1 MLNLLYMNI
10 LRFFLFQLFFFTIFK
25 LNFLYAVEPLP
36 FNNIVLHKNPLQVS
50 QVKFKD
56 FDSKDIVLNKNDGKI
71 KILNFWAT
79 WCAPCKKEMPSLDKF
94 SLNNL
99 DFLVFPINL
108 EKINK
113 EKTLK
118 FYEDLNIKNLKIY
131 FDPEF
136 ILTKQFKLRGVP
148 TTVFINQK
156 GQEFARVLGDID
168 FNDKNF
174 IKWLN
179 NYK

>member
-1 MLNLLYMNI
+1 
-10 LRFFLFQLFFFTIFK
+10 
-25 LNFLYAVEPLP
+25 
-36 FNNIVLHKNPLQVS
+36 
-50 QVKFKD
+50 
-56 FDSKDIVLNKNDGKI
+56 
-71 KILNFWAT
+71 
-79 WCAPCKKEMPSLDKF
+79 MPSLDKF
-94 SLNNL
+94 SIKNP

-113 EKTLK
+113 KKTMK
-118 FYEDLNIKNLKIY
+118 FYNDLNIKNLNLF

-136 ILTKQFKLRGVP
+136 KLAKQFKLRGVP

>member
-1 MLNLLYMNI
+1 MNI
-10 LRFFLFQLFFFTIFK
+10 SRFFLFQLYFFTFIKF
-25 LNFLYAVEPLP
+25 NFLTAAEPLP

-94 SLNNL
+94 SLNNQ

-108 EKINK
+108 EKIDK

-118 FYEDLNIKNLKIY
+118 FYEDINIKNLKIF

-136 ILTKQFKLRGVP
+136 ILAKQFKLRGVP
-148 TTVFINQK
+148 TTVFINKK

>member
-1 MLNLLYMNI
+1 MNI
-10 LRFFLFQLFFFTIFK
+10 SRFFLFQLFFFTLIKF
-25 LNFLYAVEPLP
+25 NFLTAAEPLP

-94 SLNNL
+94 SLSNQ

-108 EKINK
+108 EKIDK

-118 FYEDLNIKNLKIY
+118 FYEDINIKNLKIF

-136 ILTKQFKLRGVP
+136 ILAKQFKLRGVP
-148 TTVFINQK
+148 TTVFINKK

>member
-1 MLNLLYMNI
+1 MNI
-10 LRFFLFQLFFFTIFK
+10 SRFFLFQLVFFTFLK
-25 LNFLYAVEPLP
+25 FNFLSAAEPLP

-79 WCAPCKKEMPSLDKF
+79 WCAPCKEEMPSLDKF
-94 SLNNL
+94 ALNNN

-113 EKTLK
+113 NKTLK
-118 FYEDLNIKNLKIY
+118 FYEDLNIQNLKIF
-131 FDPEF
+131 FDPELK
-136 ILTKQFKLRGVP
+136 LTKQFKLRGVP

-168 FNDKNF
+168 FSDKKF

-179 NYK
+179 EFR

>member
-1 MLNLLYMNI
+1 MNI
-10 LRFFLFQLFFFTIFK
+10 SRFFLFQLVFFTFLK
-25 LNFLYAVEPLP
+25 FNFLSAAEPLP

-79 WCAPCKKEMPSLDKF
+79 WCAPCKEEMPSLDKF
-94 SLNNL
+94 NVKNP
-99 DFLVFPINL
+99 DFLVYPINL
-108 EKINK
+108 EKINQK
-113 EKTLK
+113 KTKK
-118 FYEDLNIKNLKIY
+118 FYDDLNIQNLKIF

-136 ILTKQFKLRGVP
+136 KLAKLFKLRGVP
-148 TTVFINQK
+148 TTIFINQK
-156 GQEFARVLGDID
+156 GQEFARVIGDVD
-168 FNDKNF
+168 FSDKNF

-179 NYK
+179 NFYYLL

>member
-1 MLNLLYMNI
+1 MKV
-10 LRFFLFQLFFFTIFK
+10 LRFLLLFIFFKFNYLI
-25 LNFLYAVEPLP
+25 AAEPLP

-79 WCAPCKKEMPSLDKF
+79 WCAPCKAEMPSLDKF
-94 SLNNL
+94 AEKNPN
-99 DFLVFPINL
+99 FMIFPINL
-108 EKINK
+108 EKVNQK
-113 EKTLK
+113 KTKK
-118 FYEDLNIKNLKIY
+118 FYDDLNIKNLKIF

-136 ILTKQFKLRGVP
+136 ELTKQFKLRGVP
-148 TTVFINQK
+148 TTILINQK
-156 GQEFARVLGDID
+156 GEEFARILGDID
-168 FNDKNF
+168 FNDKIF

-179 NYK
+179 SFK

>member
-1 MLNLLYMNI
+1 MNI
-10 LRFFLFQLFFFTIFK
+10 SRFFLFQLFFFTLIKF
-25 LNFLYAVEPLP
+25 NFLTAAEPLP

-94 SLNNL
+94 SLNNQ

-118 FYEDLNIKNLKIY
+118 FYEDLNIKNLKIF

-136 ILTKQFKLRGVP
+136 ILAKQFKLRGVP
-148 TTVFINQK
+148 TTVFLNQQ

>member
-1 MLNLLYMNI
+1 MNT
-10 LRFFLFQLFFFTIFK
+10 LRFLLFQFIFFTFFK
-25 LNFLYAVEPLP
+25 FNFLIAAEPLP

-79 WCAPCKKEMPSLDKF
+79 WCAPCKAEMPSLDKF
-94 SLNNL
+94 SIKNP

-113 EKTLK
+113 KKTMK
-118 FYEDLNIKNLKIY
+118 FYNDLNIKNLNLF

-136 ILTKQFKLRGVP
+136 KLAKQFKLRGVP
-148 TTVFINQK
+148 TTILLNK
-156 GQEFARVLGDID
+156 DGKEFARIIGDID
-168 FNDKNF
+168 FTDEKF
-174 IKWLN
+174 LFWIK
-179 NYK
+179 KFT

>member
-1 MLNLLYMNI
+1 MNI
-10 LRFFLFQLFFFTIFK
+10 SRFFLFQLFFFTLIKF
-25 LNFLYAVEPLP
+25 NFLTAAEPLP

-94 SLNNL
+94 SLNNQ

-118 FYEDLNIKNLKIY
+118 FYEDLNIENLKIF

-136 ILTKQFKLRGVP
+136 ILAKQFKLRGVP
-148 TTVFINQK
+148 TTVFINKK

>member
-1 MLNLLYMNI
+1 MNI
-10 LRFFLFQLFFFTIFK
+10 SRFFLFQLFFFTLIKF
-25 LNFLYAVEPLP
+25 NFLTAAEPLP

-94 SLNNL
+94 SLNNQ

-113 EKTLK
+113 QKTLK
-118 FYEDLNIKNLKIY
+118 FYEDLNIKNLKIF
-131 FDPEF
+131 FDPDF
-136 ILTKQFKLRGVP
+136 ILAKQFKLRGVP
-148 TTVFINQK
+148 TTVFLNQK